1 MELGRRMLYK
11 GVSVKE
17 LNKKQTKEYFEKVTR
32 NCINSWELYNAHMYV
47 AISDSR
53 GYWVEGVR

>member
-1 MELGRRMLYK
+1 MPVVIHGIRVRQEDVYK
-11 GVSVKE
+11 GVSMKE

-32 NCINSWELYNAHMYV
+32 KCINSWELYNAHMYV

-53 GYWVEGVR
+53 

>member
-1 MELGRRMLYK
+1 MPVKTGYIELGRRMFYK
-11 GVSVKE
+11 GVSMKE

-32 NCINSWELYNAHMYV
+32 KCINSWELYNAHMYV

-53 GYWVEGVR
+53 

>member
-1 MELGRRMLYK
+1 MKLSRRLFYE

-17 LNKKQTKEYFEKVTR
+17 LNKKQIKEYFEKVTR

-47 AISDSR
+47 VSIAISDLR
-53 GYWVEGVR
+53 

>member
-1 MELGRRMLYK
+1 MFYK

-17 LNKKQTKEYFEKVTR
+17 LNKNQTKEYFENVTR
-32 NCINSWELYNAHMYV
+32 KCINSLELYNAHMYV

-53 GYWVEGVR
+53 